1 MTLPAAGRG
10 KPTDKTMIPP
20 ETNYRPDGDCSA
32 LVNYI
37 DKAQGVRNRRGE
49 KLDEQEKNEFVRW
62 SKSQEMNRQVVIS
75 PDPDAGEQLSNEQL
89 SLHTRETMSEYL
101 DDRQEASYV
110 YSIHQDTDVPHAQV
124 AMAGSRDSLEMY
136 QDEIEEMRQTAE
148 EKFDEEAL
156 IEQAE
161 AKREEEAQAAQKA
174 ESRAQ
179 SQRQYI
185 RGDD

>member
-1 MTLPAAGRG
+1 
-10 KPTDKTMIPP
+10 MIPP
-20 ETNYRPDGDCSA
+20 ETSYQWGGDCGA

-37 DKAQGVRNRRGE
+37 DKAQGVKDRVGNQM
-49 KLDEQEKNEFVRW
+49 DEQDKNEFVRW
-62 SKSQEMNRQVVIS
+62 SKSQEMERQIIIS
-75 PDPDAGEQLSNEQL
+75 PDPDAGTQLSNEEI

-110 YSIHQDTDVPHAQV
+110 YSIHQDTDVPHAQI

-136 QDEIEEMRQTAE
+136 QDEIEEMKEIAE
-148 EKFDEEAL
+148 EKFDEKAL

-161 AKREEEAQAAQKA
+161 QEEQAQTAEES

-179 SQRQYI
+179 SQSRVI